1 MPTYNPTESKYL
13 VVATAKSNNGQKD
26 VRVILDTETNIFYT
40 YDDDGNF
47 IEIQSSAG
55 GQDLAG
61 TLVIGNETGGNPIFI
76 SKNDYIIGA
85 DGFDLT
91 LKQEDTSTGYN
102 GGLIMDSSGSYYTN
116 TLYAKDDNTGDTTKI
131 FCDLGEA
138 KFISPNGSILQVSD
152 NGGLNYNK
160 AWSNVLFTSTAGM
173 TNAIS
178 LFERSYGSMTEFKTT
193 GNTGTL
199 LVKTPAI
206 GGNVSYIE
214 VVVKGWYEQ
223 ASPGTTR
230 KGFVKKM
237 AAAAR
242 KNSSFQL
249 VQLGTTQTI
258 FSGSDFS
265 TADASLS
272 PNGTFFEVNVTGETA
287 TDIYWNAHILVH
299 NT

>member
-1 MPTYNPTESKYL
+1 MPVYNPTDANFLS
-13 VVATAKSNNGQKD
+13 VAQTRTNNGQKD
-26 VRVILDTETNIFYT
+26 VRVILDISTNIFYT
-40 YDDDGNF
+40 LDDDGNF
-47 IEIQSSAG
+47 IEIQSSGG

-61 TLVIGNETGGNPIFI
+61 TLAIGNETGGTPITI
-76 SKNDYIIGA
+76 NKGDYITGEEN
-85 DGFDLT
+85 FDLT
-91 LKQEDTSTGYN
+91 LKIEDTTTNYE
-102 GGLIMDSSGSYYTN
+102 GGFVIDSSGSYMTN
-116 TLYAKDDNTGDTTKI
+116 TIYAKDLATGDTTKI
-131 FCDLGEA
+131 FCDLTEA

-152 NGGLNYNK
+152 SGGLNYNK
-160 AWSNVLFTSTAGM
+160 SWNNVLFTSTAGM
-173 TNAIS
+173 TNGIS
-178 LFERSYGSMTEFKTT
+178 LYERSYGSITEFKTT
-193 GNTGTL
+193 GNTATL
-199 LVKTPAI
+199 LVKTPSI

-265 TADASLS
+265 TADATLTAS
-272 PNGTFFEVNVTGETA
+272 GTFFQVDVTGEAA

-299 NT
+299 NI